1 MQKTILAI
9 SGKPGLYALVAH
21 GANNTLIVETVEPKA
36 KRIPLSPRDRITALN
51 DITVYTTD
59 GDTPLLD
66 VFVNIRNK
74 ENGATASIT
83 PSKATDAEMRAYLAE
98 VLPNYD
104 TERVYVNDMRKMVRW
119 YNLLITAGISDFETA
134 TEEATAE

>member
-9 SGKPGLYALVAH
+9 SGKPGLFVLVAH
-21 GANNTLIVETVEPKA
+21 GANNTLIVETVTSTPRRTA
-36 KRIPLSPRDRITALN
+36 LSPRDRITALN
-51 DITVYTTD
+51 DITVYTTE

-66 VFVNIRNK
+66 VFLSIRKK
-74 ENGATASIT
+74 EGATQASIS
-83 PSKATDAEMRAYLAE
+83 PSKATDAEMRAYLTE

-119 YNLLITAGISDFETA
+119 YNLLIEAGITDFETEA
-134 TEEATAE
+134 STEVVE

>member
-21 GANNTLIVETVEPKA
+21 GANNTLIVETVEPKP
-36 KRIPLSPRDRITALN
+36 KRLPLSPRDRITALN

-66 VFVNIRNK
+66 VF
-74 ENGATASIT
+74 ASIRT
-83 PSKATDAEMRAYLAE
+83 KEAAAASISPSKATDNEMRAYLAE

-119 YNLLITAGISDFETA
+119 YNLLVAAGITDFDA
-134 TEEATAE
+134 PAAEEAAE